1 MDTERDVT
9 RIVQSWLRTDEHES
23 ADRVLD
29 NVLALLDAT
38 PQRRSWWPARRN
50 ARMNATAKL
59 ATVAAAVAAVALI
72 AIIAMPR
79 GSGGIGGP
87 TPSSQA
93 ASPSSSMTA
102 QPSPSS
108 TTAAAHPKMGE
119 LAIGRHSLTR
129 EGRTFS
135 IALRTEGWFSNG
147 EFGIDK
153 GDTTEPDAAGFIVW
167 TETPDGV
174 YTDPCGQVQGPPVAK
189 TASALAAAVSK
200 VPGIRLLRGPESVT
214 VGGYP
219 AQKLVITVPAS
230 VPCKAGPNGFHLW
243 YSQVAGG
250 RWATALDSTIYTWI
264 IDVDGAIIW
273 IDGETYK
280 DSGPAVGQEVEQIV
294 DSIQFE

>member
-1 MDTERDVT
+1 
-9 RIVQSWLRTDEHES
+9 
-23 ADRVLD
+23 
-29 NVLALLDAT
+29 
-38 PQRRSWWPARRN
+38 
-50 ARMNATAKL
+50 MNAFTKL
-59 ATVAAAVAAVALI
+59 AMAGAAVAAAALI
-72 AIIAMPR
+72 VIIAMPR

-87 TPSSQA
+87 TPPSSQA
-93 ASPSSSMTA
+93 ASPSPSMTA

-108 TTAAAHPKMGE
+108 PTAAAHPKMGT

-129 EGRTFS
+129 EGKTFLL
-135 IALRTEGWFSNG
+135 ALSTDGWISNG

-153 GDTTEPDAAGFIVW
+153 GDTTEADAAGFIFW

-189 TASALAAAVSK
+189 TASALADAASK
-200 VPGIRLLRGPESVT
+200 VPGIQVISGPVGVT

-219 AQKLVITVPAS
+219 AQKLVIKVPAN

-250 RWATALDSTIYTWI
+250 RWATALDSTIHTWI

-280 DSGPAVGQEVEQIV
+280 DASPTTGQEVEDIV